1 MQRIIA
7 YFFVPTCLMTSI
19 VSSVAIAPNNESAIG
34 PQLSAFW
41 IKSHIKWSMR
51 HFLQSKSELG
61 RWTIHHKKKLSILNK
76 VEGSTINTKSIKL
89 TGICV

>member
-34 PQLSAFW
+34 PQLSAK
-41 IKSHIKWSMR
+41 KS
-51 HFLQSKSELG
+51 Q
-61 RWTIHHKKKLSILNK
+61 KKKK
-76 VEGSTINTKSIKL
+76 KK
-89 TGICV
+89 